1 MPKCPHCGE
10 LYRRGQDRCYACGQA
25 VRSRATG
32 GRKGRANPLVFAV
45 AGAVVVIAVVGFFL
59 LAPKQNKETERAV
72 EKAKFER
79 LADSSRKAN
88 LSARGTGR
96 ASRSQDRLA
105 GGIDDLEYRLDR
117 LKKQAVGDNPS
128 NEQNRLMNQIRA
140 EIGRMRSQ
148 FAGMAYRSEDEQDR
162 VADSIRAGQRGVRNL
177 LSKLSRAS
185 KGR

>member
-10 LYRRGQDRCYACGQA
+10 LYRRGQDRCYACGQK
-25 VRSRATG
+25 VRSRASG
-32 GRKGRANPLVFAV
+32 KRSGRANPLVFIV
-45 AGAVVVIAVVGFFL
+45 AGAVVLIAVAGFLL
-59 LAPKQNKETERAV
+59 LAPKQNKEAERAV

-88 LSARGTGR
+88 LSARGTER

-105 GGIDDLEYRLDR
+105 GGIGDLEYRFDR
-117 LKKQAVGDNPS
+117 LKKQSVGDKPS
-128 NEQNRLMNQIRA
+128 NEQSRLMSQIRA
-140 EIGRMRSQ
+140 EISRLRSQ
-148 FAGMAYRSEDEQDR
+148 LAGMARRPAEEQDR
-162 VADSIRAGQRGVRNL
+162 AADSIRAGQRGVRNL